1 MNLGAS
7 AFKYKESQTGMCAGD
22 KAFFLLSEICFFQFS
37 LSRGRKQGRPRA
49 VGILWEESE
58 AGSSQFCVQNVL
70 ADKSAGLEFQ
80 AGPGPR
86 RGWNH
91 PEQGLGNRAH
101 LRSHPQSHPLS
112 VESGAFEIVGL
123 GKPWGE

>member
-1 MNLGAS
+1 MLETRRSFCSLKFAS
-7 AFKYKESQTGMCAGD
+7 SSSPYRGGE
-22 KAFFLLSEICFFQFS
+22 
-37 LSRGRKQGRPRA
+37 SRGDQKLLGFSGRNPWQA
-49 VGILWEESE
+49 
-58 AGSSQFCVQNVL
+58 AASSVFRMF

-112 VESGAFEIVGL
+112 VDSGAFEIVGL